1 VSKYGSNSIVV
12 EYDNAGGTLVD
23 ITQHVLEL
31 SSLDVEIVLEDS
43 HSFGDSWAEAL
54 AVGLRKLADVT
65 IMGFFDDVATTGPDV
80 LFQANI
86 PTGPASTSKTLKIT
100 FGGTKTLSVETFIS
114 KYRRMP
120 KRGEITKYEV
130 VLRPTGTVT
139 ET

>member
-1 VSKYGSNSIVV
+1 MAKRGSNEIIV
-12 EYDNAGGTLVD
+12 EYDNSGGTLTD
-23 ITQHVLEL
+23 ITAHVLEI

-43 HSFGDSWAEAL
+43 HSFGKSWAEAL

-65 IMGFFDDVATTGPDV
+65 VMGFYDDAVSPAPDAI
-80 LFQANI
+80 FQAAI
-86 PTGPASTSKTLKIT
+86 PTGPSSATKTLKIT
-100 FGGTKTLSVETFIS
+100 FGGTKTLTVETVLA

-139 ET
+139 EA

>member
-1 VSKYGSNSIVV
+1 MAKRGSNEVVV

-65 IMGFFDDVATTGPDV
+65 IMGFYDDAASPAPDA
-80 LFQANI
+80 LFQGNI

-100 FGGTKTLSVETFIS
+100 FGGTKTLSVETFIA
-114 KYRRMP
+114 KYRRIP

-139 ET
+139 EV